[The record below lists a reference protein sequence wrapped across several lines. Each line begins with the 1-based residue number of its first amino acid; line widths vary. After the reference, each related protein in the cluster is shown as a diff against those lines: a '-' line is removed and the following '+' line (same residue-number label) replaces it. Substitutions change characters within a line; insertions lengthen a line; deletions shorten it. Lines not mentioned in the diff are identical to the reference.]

1 MNSQYEENLW
11 NKIDFLH
18 QRCQKEHTYLTH
30 FLEIM
35 SKFQSACDN
44 FGKTIKSIINKN
56 YILSDEGDSTLNKSI
71 EIFIKCLST
80 YSQAFNETSDT
91 IKTTIL
97 EPISKSISESFQK
110 EKEMYNTYCK
120 TRSIYNSS
128 KSNLEK
134 VHKEFNS
141 RGKDCENLVYNA
153 KKSKMHS
160 LVTHEQLLKLE
171 KTATEALT
179 NTVLCEDK
187 YINILSETNKAR
199 ENEINSQKKMHNYY
213 QTNDTDY
220 YSKIKTILGLFITCF
235 KKMDSS
241 LTIDIDSLKD
251 KFNRINLEN
260 DISDFIEKNKTE
272 AKPDEVIVFIPYKPA
287 PELTSNSI
295 ISTNRSNDSKE
306 LDVCFEV
313 VVTFKKLF
321 KDIRIDLNMDEERKK
336 NSLRILSNKLF
347 KLNSNEK
354 NNISFDKA
362 DKDEL
367 LSLLKEENFR
377 SYFFKFLLKLKSKK
391 YNDDDNL
398 FKDLSEI
405 FNSILEICKEA
416 KDYESAQNCIIT
428 SQSLY
433 NENKSKKK
441 KYLIDYIR
449 DNKWLNKIEFWEG
462 LIDSMIEK
470 EKTKN
475 EKFSTNKDE
484 NEKKSNLKNIAFS
497 NVFSYSNNM
506 LEFNLKKDDIIS
518 LVEKLSKKY
527 EIEKQ
532 MVDSIVDNI
541 NNIINN
547 KALEEEKKR
556 KIEEAK
562 KEEDKKNVGN
572 KIEIIKD
579 YFSAENEVNEDGN
592 ENKNDED
599 DKKKE
604 EEKEKGKEKE
614 KEKEKEEEKEK
625 ENEDNK

>member
-1 MNSQYEENLW
+1 MSAQYEQNLW
-11 NKIDFLH
+11 NKVDLLH
-18 QRCQKEHTYLTH
+18 QRSQKEHTYLTH

-35 SKFQSACDN
+35 SKFQTACDN
-44 FGKTIKSIINKN
+44 FGKTIRAIVNKN
-56 YILSDEGDSTLNKSI
+56 YILFDEGDSTLKTSI
-71 EIFIKCLST
+71 ENFIKCLST
-80 YSQAFNETSDT
+80 YSQIFNETSET

-110 EKEMYNTYCK
+110 EKEVYNTYCK

-134 VHKEFNS
+134 VHKEFES

-160 LVTHEQLLKLE
+160 LVNHDQLLKLE
-171 KTATEALT
+171 KTATESLT

-199 ENEINSQKKMHNYY
+199 ENEINSQKKIHNYY

-235 KKMDSS
+235 KKMNSS
-241 LTIDIDSLKD
+241 LTIDIDSLRD
-251 KFNRINLEN
+251 KFNRINMEK

-306 LDVCFEV
+306 LEVCFEV

-321 KDIRIDLNMDEERKK
+321 KDIRTDLNMEEERKK
-336 NSLRILSNKLF
+336 SRLRILSSKLF
-347 KLNSNEK
+347 KINPNEK
-354 NNISFDKA
+354 SNNSFVKE

-367 LSLLKEENFR
+367 LSFLKEQNFR
-377 SYFFKFLLKLKSKK
+377 SYFLMFLLKLKNKK

-398 FKDLSEI
+398 FKELTEI
-405 FNSILEICKEA
+405 FNSILEICEEA

-449 DNKWLNKIEFWEG
+449 DNKWFNNIEFWEG
-462 LIDSMIEK
+462 LIDCMIEK

-484 NEKKSNLKNIAFS
+484 KEKKNNLKNIAFS
-497 NVFSYSNNM
+497 NVFSYTNNM
-506 LEFNLKKDDIIS
+506 LDFNLQKDDIIS

-527 EIEKQ
+527 EIEKE
-532 MVDSIVDNI
+532 MVDSIIDNI
-541 NNIINN
+541 NNIINS
-547 KALEEEKKR
+547 KAQEEEKKH

-562 KEEDKKNVGN
+562 KEEDKKNGGQTN

-579 YFSAENEVNEDGN
+579 YFSAENEVNED
-592 ENKNDED
+592 ENKNE
-599 DKKKE
+599 KEKE
-604 EEKEKGKEKE
+604 EEEEKE

-625 ENEDNK
+625 EKETEDNK

>member
-1 MNSQYEENLW
+1 MSTQYEENLW
-11 NKIDFLH
+11 NKVDFLH

-35 SKFQSACDN
+35 AKFQSACDN
-44 FGKTIKSIINKN
+44 FGKTIKAIINKN
-56 YILSDEGDSTLNKSI
+56 YILSDEGDSTLNNSI
-71 EIFIKCLST
+71 ENFIKCLST
-80 YSQAFNETSDT
+80 YSQAFNETSET

-110 EKEMYNTYCK
+110 EKEIYNTYCK

-128 KSNLEK
+128 KSSLEK
-134 VHKEFNS
+134 VHKDFKT
-141 RGKDCENLVYNA
+141 RGKECEKLVYNA
-153 KKSKMHS
+153 KKSKMYS
-160 LVTHEQLLKLE
+160 LVNHEQLLKLE
-171 KTATEALT
+171 KNATEALT

-187 YINILSETNKAR
+187 YINLLSETNKAR
-199 ENEINSQKKMHNYY
+199 ENEINSQKKIHNYY
-213 QTNDTDY
+213 QTNDTEY

-235 KKMDSS
+235 KKMNSS
-241 LTIDIDSLKD
+241 LTIDIDSLRD
-251 KFNRINLEN
+251 KFNRINMEK
-260 DISDFIEKNKTE
+260 DISDFVEKNKTE

-313 VVTFKKLF
+313 VITFKKLF
-321 KDIRIDLNMDEERKK
+321 KDIRSDLDMEEERKK
-336 NSLRILSNKLF
+336 NRLRILCSKLF
-347 KLNSNEK
+347 KINPNEK
-354 NNISFDKA
+354 NSNSFVKE

-367 LSLLKEENFR
+367 LTFLKEQNFR
-377 SYFFKFLLKLKSKK
+377 SYFLMFLLKLKNKK

-398 FKDLSEI
+398 FKELSEI
-405 FNSILEICKEA
+405 FNSILEICEEA
-416 KDYESAQNCIIT
+416 KDYENAQNCIIT

-441 KYLIDYIR
+441 KYLIDYIH
-449 DNKWLNKIEFWEG
+449 DNKWLNNIEFWEG
-462 LIDSMIEK
+462 LIDCIIEK

-475 EKFSTNKDE
+475 EKFSTAKDE
-484 NEKKSNLKNIAFS
+484 KEKKSNLKNIAFS

-506 LEFNLKKDDIIS
+506 LDFNLQKDDIIS

-527 EIEKQ
+527 EIEKE
-532 MVDSIVDNI
+532 MVDSIIDNI

-547 KALEEEKKR
+547 KAQEEEKKH

-562 KEEDKKNVGN
+562 KEKDKKNDGQTN

-579 YFSAENEVNEDGN
+579 YFSAENDVNEDGN
-592 ENKNDED
+592 
-599 DKKKE
+599 
-604 EEKEKGKEKE
+604 
-614 KEKEKEEEKEK
+614 EKEEEKEK
-625 ENEDNK
+625 EE

>member
-1 MNSQYEENLW
+1 MSAQYEENLW
-11 NKIDFLH
+11 NKVDLLH
-18 QRCQKEHTYLTH
+18 QRSQKEHTYLTH
-30 FLEIM
+30 FLDIM
-35 SKFQSACDN
+35 SKFQTACDN
-44 FGKTIKSIINKN
+44 FGKTIRAIVNKN
-56 YILSDEGDSTLNKSI
+56 YILFDEGDSTLKTSI
-71 EIFIKCLST
+71 ENFIKCLST
-80 YSQAFNETSDT
+80 YSQIFNETSET

-110 EKEMYNTYCK
+110 EKEVYNTYCK

-134 VHKEFNS
+134 VHKEFES

-153 KKSKMHS
+153 KKSKMYS
-160 LVTHEQLLKLE
+160 LVNHDQLLKLE
-171 KTATEALT
+171 KTATESLT

-199 ENEINSQKKMHNYY
+199 ENEINSQKKIHNYY

-235 KKMDSS
+235 KKMNSS
-241 LTIDIDSLKD
+241 LTIDIDSLRD
-251 KFNRINLEN
+251 KFNRINMEK

-306 LDVCFEV
+306 LEVCFEV

-321 KDIRIDLNMDEERKK
+321 KDIRTDLNMEEERKK
-336 NSLRILSNKLF
+336 SRLRILSSKLF
-347 KLNSNEK
+347 KINPNEK
-354 NNISFDKA
+354 NNNSFVKE

-367 LSLLKEENFR
+367 LSFLKEQNFR
-377 SYFFKFLLKLKSKK
+377 SYFLMFLLKLKNKK

-398 FKDLSEI
+398 FKELTEI
-405 FNSILEICKEA
+405 FNSILEICEEA

-449 DNKWLNKIEFWEG
+449 DNKWFNNIEFWEG
-462 LIDSMIEK
+462 LIDCMIEK

-484 NEKKSNLKNIAFS
+484 KEKKNNLKNIAFS
-497 NVFSYSNNM
+497 NVFSYTNNM
-506 LEFNLKKDDIIS
+506 LDFNIQKDDIIS

-527 EIEKQ
+527 EIEKE
-532 MVDSIVDNI
+532 MVDSIIDNI
-541 NNIINN
+541 NNIINS
-547 KALEEEKKR
+547 KAQEEEKKH

-562 KEEDKKNVGN
+562 KEEDKKNGGQTN

-579 YFSAENEVNEDGN
+579 YFSAENEVNED
-592 ENKNDED
+592 ENKNE
-599 DKKKE
+599 KEKE
-604 EEKEKGKEKE
+604 EEEEKE

-625 ENEDNK
+625 ENETEDNK

>member
-1 MNSQYEENLW
+1 MSAQYEENLW
-11 NKIDFLH
+11 NKVDLLH
-18 QRCQKEHTYLTH
+18 QRSQKEHTYLTH

-35 SKFQSACDN
+35 SKFQTACDN
-44 FGKTIKSIINKN
+44 FGKTIRAIVNKN
-56 YILSDEGDSTLNKSI
+56 YILFDEGDSTLKTSI
-71 EIFIKCLST
+71 ENFIKCLST
-80 YSQAFNETSDT
+80 YSQIFNETSET

-110 EKEMYNTYCK
+110 EKEVYNTYCK

-134 VHKEFNS
+134 VHKEFES

-153 KKSKMHS
+153 KKSKMYS
-160 LVTHEQLLKLE
+160 LVNHDQLLKLE
-171 KTATEALT
+171 KTATESLT

-199 ENEINSQKKMHNYY
+199 ENEINSQKKIHNYY

-235 KKMDSS
+235 KKMNSS
-241 LTIDIDSLKD
+241 LTIDIDSLRD
-251 KFNRINLEN
+251 KFNRINMEK

-306 LDVCFEV
+306 LEVCFEV

-321 KDIRIDLNMDEERKK
+321 KDIRTDLNMEEERKK
-336 NSLRILSNKLF
+336 SRLRILSSKLF
-347 KLNSNEK
+347 KINPNEK
-354 NNISFDKA
+354 SNNSFVKE

-367 LSLLKEENFR
+367 LSFLKEQNFR
-377 SYFFKFLLKLKSKK
+377 SYFLMFLLKLKNKK

-398 FKDLSEI
+398 FKELTEI
-405 FNSILEICKEA
+405 FNSILEICEEA

-449 DNKWLNKIEFWEG
+449 DNKWFNNIEFWEG
-462 LIDSMIEK
+462 LIDCMIEK

-484 NEKKSNLKNIAFS
+484 KEKKNNLKNIAFS
-497 NVFSYSNNM
+497 NVFSYTNNM
-506 LEFNLKKDDIIS
+506 LDFNLKKDDIIS

-527 EIEKQ
+527 EIEKE
-532 MVDSIVDNI
+532 MVDSIIDNI
-541 NNIINN
+541 NNIINS
-547 KALEEEKKR
+547 KAQEEEKKH

-562 KEEDKKNVGN
+562 KEEDKKNGGQTN

-579 YFSAENEVNEDGN
+579 YFSAENEVNED
-592 ENKNDED
+592 ENKKE
-599 DKKKE
+599 KE
-604 EEKEKGKEKE
+604 EEEEKE

-625 ENEDNK
+625 ENETEDNK

>member
-1 MNSQYEENLW
+1 MSAQYEENLW
-11 NKIDFLH
+11 NKVDLLH
-18 QRCQKEHTYLTH
+18 QRSQKEHTYLTH

-35 SKFQSACDN
+35 SKFQTACDN
-44 FGKTIKSIINKN
+44 FGKTIRAIVNKN
-56 YILSDEGDSTLNKSI
+56 YILFDEGDSTLKTSI
-71 EIFIKCLST
+71 ENFIKCLST
-80 YSQAFNETSDT
+80 YSQIFNETSET

-110 EKEMYNTYCK
+110 EKEVYNTYCK
-120 TRSIYNSS
+120 TRSTYNSS

-134 VHKEFNS
+134 VHKEFES

-153 KKSKMHS
+153 KKSKMYS
-160 LVTHEQLLKLE
+160 LVNHDQLLKLE
-171 KTATEALT
+171 KTATESLT

-199 ENEINSQKKMHNYY
+199 ENEINSQKKIHNYY

-235 KKMDSS
+235 KKMNSS
-241 LTIDIDSLKD
+241 LTIDIDSLRD
-251 KFNRINLEN
+251 KFNRINMEK

-306 LDVCFEV
+306 LEVCFEV

-321 KDIRIDLNMDEERKK
+321 KDIRTDLNMEEERKK
-336 NSLRILSNKLF
+336 SRLRILSSKLF
-347 KLNSNEK
+347 KINPNEK
-354 NNISFDKA
+354 SNNSFVKE

-367 LSLLKEENFR
+367 LSFLKEQNFR
-377 SYFFKFLLKLKSKK
+377 SYFLMFLLKLKNKK

-398 FKDLSEI
+398 FKELTEI
-405 FNSILEICKEA
+405 FNSILEICEEA

-449 DNKWLNKIEFWEG
+449 DNKWFNNIEFWEG
-462 LIDSMIEK
+462 LIDCMIEK

-484 NEKKSNLKNIAFS
+484 KEKKNNLKNIAFS
-497 NVFSYSNNM
+497 NVFSYTNNM
-506 LEFNLKKDDIIS
+506 LDFNLQKDDIIS

-527 EIEKQ
+527 EIEKE
-532 MVDSIVDNI
+532 MVDSIIDNI
-541 NNIINN
+541 NNIINS
-547 KALEEEKKR
+547 KAQEEEKKH

-562 KEEDKKNVGN
+562 KEEDKKNGGQTN

-579 YFSAENEVNEDGN
+579 YFSAENEVNED
-592 ENKNDED
+592 ENKKE
-599 DKKKE
+599 KE
-604 EEKEKGKEKE
+604 EEEEKE

-625 ENEDNK
+625 EKEKENETEDNK

>member
-1 MNSQYEENLW
+1 MSAQYEENLW
-11 NKIDFLH
+11 NKVDLLH

-35 SKFQSACDN
+35 SKFHSACDN
-44 FGKTIKSIINKN
+44 FGKTIRAIVNKN
-56 YILSDEGDSTLNKSI
+56 YILFDEGDSTLKTSI
-71 EIFIKCLST
+71 ENFIKCLST
-80 YSQAFNETSDT
+80 YSQIFNETSET

-110 EKEMYNTYCK
+110 EKEVYNTYCK

-134 VHKEFNS
+134 VHKEFES

-153 KKSKMHS
+153 KKSKMYS
-160 LVTHEQLLKLE
+160 LVNHDQLLKLE
-171 KTATEALT
+171 KTATESLT

-199 ENEINSQKKMHNYY
+199 ENEINSQKKIHNYY

-235 KKMDSS
+235 KKMNSS
-241 LTIDIDSLKD
+241 LTIDIDSLRD
-251 KFNRINLEN
+251 KFNRINMEK

-306 LDVCFEV
+306 LEVCFEV

-321 KDIRIDLNMDEERKK
+321 KDIRTDLNMEEERKK
-336 NSLRILSNKLF
+336 SRLRILSSKLF
-347 KLNSNEK
+347 KINPNEK
-354 NNISFDKA
+354 SNNSFVKE

-367 LSLLKEENFR
+367 LSFLKEQNFR
-377 SYFFKFLLKLKSKK
+377 SYFLMFLLKLKNKK

-398 FKDLSEI
+398 FKELTEI
-405 FNSILEICKEA
+405 FNSILEICEEA

-449 DNKWLNKIEFWEG
+449 DNKWFNNIEFWEG
-462 LIDSMIEK
+462 LIDCMIEK

-497 NVFSYSNNM
+497 NVFSYTNNM
-506 LEFNLKKDDIIS
+506 LDFNLKKDDIIS

-527 EIEKQ
+527 EIEKE
-532 MVDSIVDNI
+532 MVDSIIDNI
-541 NNIINN
+541 NNIINS
-547 KALEEEKKR
+547 KAQEEEKKH

-562 KEEDKKNVGN
+562 KEEDKKNGGQTN

-579 YFSAENEVNEDGN
+579 YFSAENEVNED
-592 ENKNDED
+592 ENKKE
-599 DKKKE
+599 KE
-604 EEKEKGKEKE
+604 EEEE
-614 KEKEKEEEKEK
+614 KEKEKEEEKK
-625 ENEDNK
+625 NENETEDNK

>member
-35 SKFQSACDN
+35 SKFQLACDN
-44 FGKTIKSIINKN
+44 FGKTIKEIINKN

-134 VHKEFNS
+134 VYKEFNS

-153 KKSKMHS
+153 KKSKIHS

-220 YSKIKTILGLFITCF
+220 YSKIKIILGLFITCF

-260 DISDFIEKNKTE
+260 DISDFIQKNKTE
-272 AKPDEVIVFIPYKPA
+272 AKPDEAILFIPYKPA

-321 KDIRIDLNMDEERKK
+321 KDIRTDLNMDEERKK

-405 FNSILEICKEA
+405 FNSILEICEEA

-441 KYLIDYIR
+441 KYLIDYIH

-462 LIDSMIEK
+462 LIDCMIEK
-470 EKTKN
+470 EKAKN
-475 EKFSTNKDE
+475 EKFSTSKDE

-527 EIEKQ
+527 EIEKE

-562 KEEDKKNVGN
+562 KEEDKKNDEN

-579 YFSAENEVNEDGN
+579 YFSAENEANEDEN
-592 ENKNDED
+592 ENKNKID
-599 DKKKE
+599 
-604 EEKEKGKEKE
+604 KEKE
-614 KEKEKEEEKEK
+614 KDEEKEK
-625 ENEDNK
+625 ENEESKENENEDNK